1 MVMTPCDEVVTEC
14 RGESASASHTR
25 WWRTVGMS
33 RRDSCGRSDE
43 ELPMLLQ
50 PIPSGFVVLVAGV
63 VAFCGWCR
71 RRLAQAK
78 PTP

>member
-1 MVMTPCDEVVTEC
+1 
-14 RGESASASHTR
+14 
-25 WWRTVGMS
+25 MS